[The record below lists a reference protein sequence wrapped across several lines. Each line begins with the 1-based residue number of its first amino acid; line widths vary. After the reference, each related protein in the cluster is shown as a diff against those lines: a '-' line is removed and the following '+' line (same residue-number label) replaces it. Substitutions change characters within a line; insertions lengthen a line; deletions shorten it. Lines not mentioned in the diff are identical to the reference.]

1 MAVRTEIHTTEDGEV
16 QLALILTNG
25 DKERIERIVQDW
37 NFKDTESFLTF
48 AAVICDASAD
58 KKTLGYRDEN
68 NLLREGQPKGAI
80 LKDK

>member
-1 MAVRTEIHTTEDGEV
+1 MAIRTEFRQTEDGDT
-16 QLALILTNG
+16 QLALVLTNG
-25 DKERIERIVQDW
+25 DKERLERIVQDW
-37 NFKDTESFLTF
+37 NFKDPESFLTF

-68 NLLREGQPKGAI
+68 NLLREGQPKDSI